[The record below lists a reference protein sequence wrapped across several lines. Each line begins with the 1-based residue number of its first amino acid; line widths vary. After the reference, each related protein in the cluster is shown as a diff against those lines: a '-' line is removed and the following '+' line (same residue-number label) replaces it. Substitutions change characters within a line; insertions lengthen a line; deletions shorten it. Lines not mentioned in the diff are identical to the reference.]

1 MRYMAA
7 VLLLVAAMSAQNA
20 PSTNKG
26 RHLDIPAI
34 SREADGSIV
43 SIVMS
48 DKDGHPIA
56 LGSGFLISRDGWV
69 VTNYH
74 VIKSGSSAVIK
85 LPDGSF
91 FTVDGVLAFDKDRD
105 VAVIKAHGNNF
116 QTVVLG
122 DSDRL
127 EVGEEVVAIG
137 SPLSLDEC

>member
-7 VLLLVAAMSAQNA
+7 VLLLVAAMAAQNA
-20 PSTNKG
+20 SSTNKG

-34 SREADGSIV
+34 SRVAKGSIV

-48 DKDGHPIA
+48 DTNGHPIA

-85 LPDGSF
+85 LPDGSCLHRGWG
-91 FTVDGVLAFDKDRD
+91 TCIRQG
-105 VAVIKAHGNNF
+105 
-116 QTVVLG
+116 
-122 DSDRL
+122 
-127 EVGEEVVAIG
+127 
-137 SPLSLDEC
+137 P